1 MVEEKLT
8 IQEQIFK
15 ALDGRTQRWLS
26 LEIKMP
32 ESELSKRMNGK
43 AEFTREHI
51 KAINERLNTNI
62 PYEQ

>member
-1 MVEEKLT
+1 MVEEKLS
-8 IQEQIFK
+8 IPEQIQK
-15 ALDGRTQRWLS
+15 ALDGRTQRWLA

-43 AEFTREHI
+43 AEFSQEHI

>member
-8 IQEQIFK
+8 IPEQIQK
-15 ALDGRTQRWLS
+15 ALDGRTQRWLA

-43 AEFTREHI
+43 AEFSQEHI
-51 KAINERLNTNI
+51 KAINERLNTSI